1 MQDTDIIHLWKSY
14 EKQLDENLFLNKK
27 NAAEITGIKIH
38 SSIAAMRPIK
48 YFALLAGI
56 LWVAFIDTLLVGMFN
71 TASPFFLVSMG
82 VQSLLT
88 TVAIGIYLY
97 QLILI
102 ETIDI
107 SGPVLDTQEK
117 LSGLKSSTLWC
128 ARLLWLQLPVWTTF
142 YLHAAMFIRENAW
155 LLVIQGIVTAGFTIV
170 AIWLFMNIRFENKNR
185 KWFRWLF
192 EGKEWTP
199 VLRSLDMLEEI
210 KAFREGK

>member
-14 EKQLDENLFLNKK
+14 EKHLDENLFLNKK

-38 SSIAAMRPIK
+38 SSIASMRPIK

-56 LWVAFIDTLLVGMFN
+56 LWVAFIDTLLVSMFN

-82 VQSLLT
+82 IQSLLT
-88 TVAIGIYLY
+88 TIAIGIYLY

-142 YLHAAMFIRENAW
+142 YLHAAMFIKENAW
-155 LLVIQGIVTAGFTIV
+155 LLAIQGIVTAGFTIA
-170 AIWLFMNIRFENKNR
+170 AIWLFVNIRYENKDR

-199 VLRSLDMLEEI
+199 VIRSLEMLEEI

>member
-14 EKQLDENLFLNKK
+14 EKHLEENLFLNRK

-38 SSIAAMRPIK
+38 SFIASMRPIK

-56 LWVAFIDTLLVGMFN
+56 LWVAFLDTLLVSMFS
-71 TASPFFLVSMG
+71 TASLFFLVSMG
-82 VQSLLT
+82 IQSLLT
-88 TVAIGIYLY
+88 TAAIGIYLY
-97 QLILI
+97 QLILM

-107 SGPVLDTQEK
+107 AGPVLDTQEK

-142 YLHAAMFIRENAW
+142 YLHAGMFVRENAW
-155 LLVIQGIVTAGFTIV
+155 LLVVQMIVTTGLIIA
-170 AIWLFMNIRFENKNR
+170 AIWLFVNIRYENKDR

-199 VLRSLDMLEEI
+199 VIRSLEMLEEI
-210 KAFREGK
+210 KTFREGK